1 MPSDHKQFQARRVVS
16 GVNGDGKSTIVLDEN
31 TTTRAVTD
39 GFTVADV
46 WQADTIPASVDA
58 KDTLDGTVALA
69 PPAEG
74 VVVRFASFPPD
85 SEWDAAAGY
94 ESALGD
100 LQAGD
105 AYTAD
110 DAISGLHVTETIDIV
125 TIVSG
130 ELYAVLEDSETRLR
144 PGDTFV
150 QRGTKHTWSNRSD
163 RSATFVATMIPAT
176 RD

>member
-1 MPSDHKQFQARRVVS
+1 MR
-16 GVNGDGKSTIVLDEN
+16 
-31 TTTRAVTD
+31 
-39 GFTVADV
+39 
-46 WQADTIPASVDA
+46 
-58 KDTLDGTVALA
+58 LA
-69 PPAEG
+69 T
-74 VVVRFASFPPD
+74 FPPD

-130 ELYAVLEDSETRLR
+130 EVYAVLEDSETLLR
-144 PGDTFV
+144 SGDTFV
-150 QRGTKHTWSNRSD
+150 QRGTKHTWSNRTD
-163 RSATFVATMIPAT
+163 RSVTFVATMIPAT
-176 RD
+176 RG